1 MKHPHGHARTKV
13 VSNYTIMAE
22 TKHRLRQSQGYVVYV
37 SLAPLPVQLASTFFF
52 NYRLTDYYVFSTRRR
67 T

>member
-1 MKHPHGHARTKV
+1 MLLMKHPHGHARTKV

-52 NYRLTDYYVFSTRRR
+52 
-67 T
+67 